1 MKIVIVGATGT
12 IGKHVTALLSKKH
25 EVIRVGATKGDYQ
38 VDITSEES
46 IATLFQTIGPFD
58 ALIST
63 TGKAAFKPLHE
74 MQGTDFK
81 IGLLNKLMG
90 QVNLVL
96 IGQRYIN
103 PTGSFTLTSGILS
116 EDPILAGTALSTV
129 NGAINSFVKSASIE
143 LKNDV
148 RINAVSPG
156 VVEDS
161 PELFDAFP
169 GHIPV
174 KMEIVTA
181 AYYKSVVGALNGQI
195 IRAY

>member
-1 MKIVIVGATGT
+1 MKIVIIGATGT
-12 IGKHVTALLSKKH
+12 IGKHVTTLLNEKH
-25 EVIRVGATKGDYQ
+25 EVIEVGATTGDYQ

-46 IATLFQTIGPFD
+46 INTLFRSVGNFD

-63 TGKAAFKPLHE
+63 TGKAAFKPLKE
-74 MQGTDFK
+74 MHGTDFK
-81 IGLLNKLMG
+81 VGLLNKLMG

-103 PTGSFTLTSGILS
+103 PSGSFTLTSGILS
-116 EDPILAGTALSTV
+116 EDPIIAGTALSTV

-143 LKNDV
+143 LTNDI

-161 PELFDAFP
+161 PELFEAFP

-174 KMEIVTA
+174 KMEVVTA
-181 AYYKSVVGALNGQI
+181 AYYKSVVGALTGQI
-195 IRAY
+195 IKAY